1 MADVRV
7 GGDVGVVVG
16 VDEVDMVGSP
26 AHHEYED
33 DESEH
38 LHDLLLVVPA
48 LGDGGLRDQQ
58 SQGGLVSGP
67 QVTAHL
73 SIYQVGFDRLP
84 FLFSQYID
92 ILTDKDSSAKAFPA
106 GFSEEHF

>member
-1 MADVRV
+1 MADVGV

-58 SQGGLVSGP
+58 SQGGLVSSP

-73 SIYQVGFDRLP
+73 SIYQVGFDR
-84 FLFSQYID
+84 D
-92 ILTDKDSSAKAFPA
+92 ILVCIIKNNIHHSDL
-106 GFSEEHF
+106 